1 MIDPSSD
8 GALVAEALAG
18 YDEAFAEIVRRHRD
32 ALYRIA
38 YATLGDADEALDAV
52 QDALIAAHGALRRF
66 DRARP
71 LRPWLSRIVLN
82 RCRDVRRR
90 RTVRRM
96 LLPFAAVAEQVA
108 DDAPGPAAL
117 AGDRRTLART
127 LTAIAAL
134 PTNLREPLVLTAID
148 AMPQADVAEALGI
161 TTKAVETRVRRARA
175 ALRAS
180 MPEIG

>member
-127 LTAIAAL
+127 LTAI
-134 PTNLREPLVLTAID
+134 D